1 MPRPKKQQRPTKQRA
16 TKRPNRAERRA
27 RAASLSDAPIQGPPP
42 KAGAN
47 RPGAKLKRGFSQ
59 VVIPGAEP
67 GPIAGVV
74 VRQGKFLELEP
85 LFQPGQSLLLAR
97 EGLRPRPGDVVL
109 YTYSH
114 GRRGRV
120 LEVIG
125 QKGILSDV
133 LDALLREKLAQR
145 GFDSPVLAE
154 AAEVSALEQ
163 RVDPQRKDLRQLF
176 TFTVDPEDARD
187 FDDALSFQAS
197 ETGVTVFV
205 HIADVSYY
213 VAEGG
218 AIDTEALR
226 RTTSVYVPGA
236 VEPMLPPLLSSGVCS
251 LQPQVDRKS
260 VTVEMTVDAQG
271 KVQKAH
277 FYRSLIR
284 SDRRLAYEELEQI
297 FQGGGEDDPDV
308 AAALALGR
316 PLAQT
321 LRANRM
327 ARGSLRI
334 TSSEPEFHW
343 DEDGMVAA
351 AHPVEELESHHF
363 IEDFMILAN
372 EQVATYLQ
380 RERVPTMYRVH
391 EPPDPFLL
399 DHLLDV
405 LSSLDLPTPPF
416 DALTATAQ
424 DVRRAVNEVAES
436 IERVHLQGRGRPALE
451 QQLLR
456 SQSRALYQTHNVGHF
471 GLASATYCHFTSP
484 IRRYPDLL
492 VHRGLLGRL
501 GQGPEPE
508 TSTLSE
514 WAEHCSTREREAAK
528 VELKADDITLAHLLK
543 RRLDDQGWDT
553 IFSGLVLSLIRSG
566 AFVRFEGLYEG
577 FLPVRL
583 LLDDYYELNELESA
597 LVGRRTGAAFRLA
610 DLVQVRV
617 TAIDE
622 ARGRIDVV
630 LAGD

>member
-1 MPRPKKQQRPTKQRA
+1 VPPANKKQRITKQRA

-27 RAASLSDAPIQGPPP
+27 RAASLVEAPVQGPPP

-47 RPGAKLKRGFSQ
+47 RPGAKPKRGFSQ
-59 VVIPGAEP
+59 VVVPGAEP
-67 GPIAGVV
+67 GPIAGLV
-74 VRQGKFLELEP
+74 VRHGTFLELEP
-85 LFQPGQSLLLAR
+85 LFQRSQSLLLAR
-97 EGLRPRPGDVVL
+97 EGLRPRPGDLVL

-120 LEVIG
+120 LEIIG
-125 QKGILSDV
+125 QKNVLSDV
-133 LDALLREKLAQR
+133 LEVLLREKLTQR
-145 GFDSPVLAE
+145 GFDSHVLAE

-187 FDDALSFQAS
+187 FDDALSFEATD
-197 ETGVTVFV
+197 TGVTVFV

-218 AIDTEALR
+218 VIDTEALR

-236 VEPMLPPLLSSGVCS
+236 VEPMLPPLLSNGVCS
-251 LQPQVDRKS
+251 LQPLVDRKA
-260 VTVEMTVDAQG
+260 VTVEMVVDKRG
-271 KVQKAH
+271 NVQKAH

-284 SDRRLAYEELEQI
+284 SDRRLDYEELEQI
-297 FQGGGEDDPDV
+297 FQGEREADPDL
-308 AAALALGR
+308 AAALELGR
-316 PLAQT
+316 PPAQT
-321 LRANRM
+321 IRANRM

-334 TSSEPEFHW
+334 TSSEPGFHW
-343 DEDGMVAA
+343 DEAGMVAA

-363 IEDFMILAN
+363 IEDYMILAN
-372 EQVATYLQ
+372 EQVATYLE

-391 EPPDPFLL
+391 EPPDSFLL

-416 DALTATAQ
+416 DPLTATPQ
-424 DVRRAVNEVAES
+424 DVRRTVNEVAES
-436 IERVHLQGRGRPALE
+436 IERVHLQGRGKPALE

-456 SQSRALYQTHNVGHF
+456 SQSRAVYQTHNVGHF
-471 GLASATYCHFTSP
+471 GLASTTYCHFTSP

-501 GQGPEPE
+501 GQGPEPT

-514 WAEHCSTREREAAK
+514 WAEHCSTKEREAAK
-528 VELKADDITLAHLLK
+528 VELKADDIVLAHLLK
-543 RRLDDQGWDT
+543 QRLDEQGWNT
-553 IFSGLVLSLIRSG
+553 TFSGLVLSLIRSG
-566 AFVRFEGLYEG
+566 AFIRFEGLYEG
-577 FLPVRL
+577 FLPARL
-583 LLDDYYELNELESA
+583 MPDDYYELNELESA

-617 TAIDE
+617 SGIDE

-630 LAGD
+630 LADD

>member
-1 MPRPKKQQRPTKQRA
+1 MPPAKKKQRITKQRA

-27 RAASLSDAPIQGPPP
+27 RAASLVDAPVQGPPP

-47 RPGAKLKRGFSQ
+47 RPGAKTKRGFSQ
-59 VVIPGAEP
+59 VVVPGAEP
-67 GPIAGVV
+67 GPIAGLV
-74 VRQGKFLELEP
+74 VRHGTFLELEP
-85 LFQPGQSLLLAR
+85 LFQRSQSLLVAR
-97 EGLRPRPGDVVL
+97 EGLRPRPGDLVL

-120 LEVIG
+120 LEIIG
-125 QKGILSDV
+125 QKNVLSDV
-133 LDALLREKLAQR
+133 LEALLREKLTQR
-145 GFDSPVLAE
+145 GFDSHVLAE

-163 RVDPQRKDLRQLF
+163 HVDPHRKDLRQLF
-176 TFTVDPEDARD
+176 TLTVDPEDARD
-187 FDDALSFQAS
+187 FDDALSF
-197 ETGVTVFV
+197 EVTGTGVTVFV

-218 AIDTEALR
+218 VIDTEALR

-236 VEPMLPPLLSSGVCS
+236 VEPMLPPLLSNGVCS
-251 LQPQVDRKS
+251 LQPLVDRKA
-260 VTVEMTVDAQG
+260 VTVEMTVDERG
-271 KVQKAH
+271 NVQKAH

-284 SDRRLAYEELEQI
+284 SDRRLDYEELEQI
-297 FQGGGEDDPDV
+297 FQGEREADPDL
-308 AAALALGR
+308 AAALELGR

-321 LRANRM
+321 IRANRM

-343 DEDGMVAA
+343 DEAGMVAA

-363 IEDFMILAN
+363 IEDYMILAN
-372 EQVATYLQ
+372 EQVATYLE

-416 DALTATAQ
+416 DPLTATPQ
-424 DVRRAVNEVAES
+424 DVRRTVNEVAES
-436 IERVHLQGRGRPALE
+436 IERVTLQGRGKPALE
-451 QQLLR
+451 QQVLR
-456 SQSRALYQTHNVGHF
+456 SQSRAVYQTHNVGHF
-471 GLASATYCHFTSP
+471 GLASPTYCHFTSP

-492 VHRGLLGRL
+492 VHRGLLARL
-501 GQGPEPE
+501 SQGPEPT

-514 WAEHCSTREREAAK
+514 WAEHCSTKERESAK
-528 VELKADDITLAHLLK
+528 VELKADDIVLAHLLK
-543 RRLDDQGWDT
+543 RRLDEQGWNT
-553 IFSGLVLSLIRSG
+553 SFSGLVLSLIRSG
-566 AFVRFEGLYEG
+566 AFIRFEGLYEG
-577 FLPVRL
+577 FLPARL
-583 LLDDYYELNELESA
+583 MPDDYYELNELESA
-597 LVGRRTGAAFRLA
+597 LVGRRTGMAFRLA

-617 TAIDE
+617 SGIDE

-630 LAGD
+630 LAGE

>member
-1 MPRPKKQQRPTKQRA
+1 MPPVKKKQRITKQRA

-27 RAASLSDAPIQGPPP
+27 RAASLLDAPVQGPPP
-42 KAGAN
+42 KAGSG
-47 RPGAKLKRGFSQ
+47 RPDPKPKRGFSQ
-59 VVIPGAEP
+59 VVAPGAEP

-85 LFQPGQSLLLAR
+85 LFQPGQSLLLTR
-97 EGLRPRPGDVVL
+97 EGVRPRPGDLVL

-125 QKGILSDV
+125 QKGVLSDV
-133 LDALLREKLAQR
+133 LEALLREKLAQR
-145 GFDSPVLAE
+145 GFDSHVLAE
-154 AAEVSALEQ
+154 APEVSALEQ

-187 FDDALSFQAS
+187 FDDALSF
-197 ETGVTVFV
+197 EVTDTGVTVFV

-218 AIDTEALR
+218 VIDTEALR

-236 VEPMLPPLLSSGVCS
+236 VEPMLPPLLSNGVCS
-251 LQPQVDRKS
+251 LQPQVDRKA
-260 VTVEMTVDAQG
+260 VTVELAVDEHGQ
-271 KVQKAH
+271 VQKAR

-284 SDRRLAYEELEQI
+284 SDRRLDYEELEQV
-297 FQGGGEDDPDV
+297 FQGETEADPDL
-308 AAALALGR
+308 AGALELGR

-321 LRANRM
+321 LRTNRM
-327 ARGSLRI
+327 ARGSLQI

-343 DEDGMVAA
+343 DEAGMVAA

-372 EQVATYLQ
+372 EQVATYLE

-399 DHLLDV
+399 DHLLDL

-416 DALTATAQ
+416 DPLTATPQ
-424 DVRRAVNEVAES
+424 DVRRTVNEVADS
-436 IERVHLQGRGRPALE
+436 IERVTLQGRGKPALE
-451 QQLLR
+451 QQVLR
-456 SQSRALYQTHNVGHF
+456 SQSRAVYQTHNVGHF
-471 GLASATYCHFTSP
+471 GLASSTYCHFTSP

-501 GQGPEPE
+501 GQGPEPT

-514 WAEHCSTREREAAK
+514 WAEHCSTKEREAAK
-528 VELKADDITLAHLLK
+528 VELKADDIALAHLLK
-543 RRLDDQGWDT
+543 RRLDEQGWNT
-553 IFSGLVLSLIRSG
+553 TFSGLVLSLIRSG
-566 AFVRFEGLYEG
+566 AFIRFEGLYEG
-577 FLPVRL
+577 FLPARL
-583 LLDDYYELNELESA
+583 MPNDYYELNELESA

-610 DLVQVRV
+610 DFVQVRV
-617 TAIDE
+617 SGIDE

-630 LAGD
+630 LVDD